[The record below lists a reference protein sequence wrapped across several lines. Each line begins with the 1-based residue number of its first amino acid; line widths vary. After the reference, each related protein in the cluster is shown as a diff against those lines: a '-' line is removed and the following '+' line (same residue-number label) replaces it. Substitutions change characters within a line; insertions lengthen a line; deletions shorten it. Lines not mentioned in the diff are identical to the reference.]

1 MAAELSTPTPRVIRV
16 YCPSHKVGFQIAA
29 RATIECSSQTHTLA
43 RDFPSDSFW
52 EYCCDCQHYWPIDA
66 GKGNSAREECPVC
79 ERKVARRFLCAE
91 CKVFSI
97 ESDDAG
103 RRKAYSITAQGLVSP
118 ACPGCLHRSS
128 GSRLEHRCDDL
139 ACVFLTT
146 REVCPF
152 CDERLEPPPSFPC
165 SVADYLAKMPR
176 SAVAV
181 KFDAE
186 LGLIKEMTS
195 GDCYLI
201 PVDRQSSLCLVIPK
215 ATTLASRQ
223 DYYNAYYELFN
234 CENPAAGEVVVVNPT
249 FVEPVEGGWQLTEA
263 GVIEIKSDPG
273 ATSDA
278 SCPACGA
285 PTSGE
290 LPFCRRCGTRLT
302 ASSTDEEVSSAST
315 PGDETYTDP
324 SYVPDAQPSYPLA
337 PIRAGN
343 STGIQTKTI
352 LGIVAG
358 IALLGIVL
366 TIIVTVSSN
375 KTASIERKLDD
386 AIARGEIL
394 SPSSD
399 SAQSLYLQLKNS
411 GASEDTLRRY
421 REKLLPLLTEQPY
434 RMINQLMVPG
444 SDDPPLTDW
453 QSAHQAMRWA
463 VELRSGDSPLL
474 ARSAY
479 CEGRI
484 AFLLKDEESAI
495 QAWTRAADTDK
506 AWPLP
511 VNGIGLIYSGRRK
524 YSTARSYYFDAVRRD
539 PNWAYAYNNI
549 GTSYFMEQNYSEAKG
564 YYQKA
569 TQLAPQWARPHS
581 WLGDIAMREG
591 DYATAVQEFSLVLD
605 PSATGTKNMELNK
618 IRERLNLAQQ
628 RAAYQY

>member
-1 MAAELSTPTPRVIRV
+1 MAAELSTPTARMIRV
-16 YCPSHKVGFQIAA
+16 YCPSHKIGFQIAA
-29 RATIECSSQTHTLA
+29 KSTIECTSQTHTLA

-52 EYCCDCQHYWPIDA
+52 EYCCDCQHYWPIDD
-66 GKGNSAREECPVC
+66 GKGNSASEECPVC
-79 ERKVARRFLCAE
+79 ERKIARRFLCAV

-128 GSRLEHRCDDL
+128 NSRLEHRCDDL

-152 CDERLEPPPSFPC
+152 CDERLEPPPAFPC
-165 SVADYLAKMPR
+165 SVADYVAKLPR
-176 SAVAV
+176 TAVVV

-186 LGLIKEMTS
+186 LGLIKETAS

-201 PVDRQSSLCLVIPK
+201 PADRQTSLGFVIPK
-215 ATTLASRQ
+215 AATLASKQ

-234 CENPAAGEVVVVNPT
+234 CENPAAGEVVIISPT
-249 FVEPVEGGWQLTEA
+249 IAEPVEGGWQLRAA
-263 GVIEIKSDPG
+263 GSIEIKPDAA
-273 ATSDA
+273 ATSDQI
-278 SCPACGA
+278 CPACGTA
-285 PTSGE
+285 SSAQHT
-290 LPFCRRCGTRLT
+290 FCKRCGTRLGPT
-302 ASSTDEEVSSAST
+302 SVDEEVSSEPTPSDESYAASSYI
-315 PGDETYTDP
+315 PDP
-324 SYVPDAQPSYPLA
+324 QPSYQPA
-337 PIRAGN
+337 PIPG
-343 STGIQTKTI
+343 SSSGLQTKTI
-352 LGIVAG
+352 LGVVGG

-375 KTASIERKLDD
+375 KTASLEKKLDD
-386 AIARGEIL
+386 AIARGQL
-394 SPSSD
+394 LTPNAD
-399 SAQSLYLQLKNS
+399 SAQSLYFQLKNT

-444 SDDPPLTDW
+444 NDDPPLADW
-453 QSAHQAMRWA
+453 QSAHQATQWA
-463 VELRSGDSPLL
+463 VELRPGDSPLQ

-484 AFLLKDEESAI
+484 AFLLKDEASAI
-495 QAWTRAADTDK
+495 QSWTRAAETDK

-511 VNGIGLIYSGRRK
+511 LNGIGLIYSGRK
-524 YSTARSYYFDAVRRD
+524 NYSTARTYYFDAVRRD
-539 PNWAYAYNNI
+539 PNWAYPYNNL
-549 GTSYFMEQNYSEAKG
+549 GTSYFMERNYSEAKG

-569 TQLAPQWARPHS
+569 TQLAPQWARPHA
-581 WLGDIAMREG
+581 WLGDIAMNEG

-605 PSATGTKNMELNK
+605 AGATGTKNMELNK
-618 IRERLNLAQQ
+618 IRQKLDLAQS